1 MDRWANNVSLN
12 TSHTR
17 ETVGKPC
24 IFIFKGCRLGPHK
37 YYTILITWLGYT
49 CTHNNHYFF
58 LQQLLVYKSW
68 SMIIFLLI
76 FTNFLD
82 TSNYTTI
89 TKQIADLYII
99 ILIVWKR
106 FDLSVI
112 ISISIRLLLSCSSTP
127 TTCQNTH
134 IRPSKCSI
142 TESIEYGINSGIDI
156 AKVIWKVPNHA
167 RYVFISVVFP
177 QKCICN
183 GQYTVRSPSNDEG
196 E

>member
-1 MDRWANNVSLN
+1 MLMISSYGNEKGHIYFGLCKLLQKLLTNNKKYSFLYII
-12 TSHTR
+12 TR
-17 ETVGKPC
+17 IRVIGTKFYRLQ
-24 IFIFKGCRLGPHK
+24 IF
-37 YYTILITWLGYT
+37 
-49 CTHNNHYFF
+49 
-58 LQQLLVYKSW
+58 
-68 SMIIFLLI
+68 
-76 FTNFLD
+76 
-82 TSNYTTI
+82 
-89 TKQIADLYII
+89 II

-112 ISISIRLLLSCSSTP
+112 ISITIRLLLSCSSTP

-156 AKVIWKVPNHA
+156 AKVVWKVPYHA
-167 RYVFISVVFP
+167 RDVFISVVFP

-183 GQYTVRSPSNDEG
+183 GQYTVRSPSNNEG

>member
-1 MDRWANNVSLN
+1 MFNQFLYNISSYWNETGNIYFGLCKLLQNLLTNNKKYLILYII
-12 TSHTR
+12 TR
-17 ETVGKPC
+17 IRVIGTK
-24 IFIFKGCRLGPHK
+24 F
-37 YYTILITWLGYT
+37 
-49 CTHNNHYFF
+49 YFF
-58 LQQLLVYKSW
+58 
-68 SMIIFLLI
+68 
-76 FTNFLD
+76 
-82 TSNYTTI
+82 
-89 TKQIADLYII
+89 II